1 MFRKK
6 IAMLLA
12 LSTVLASSVGVIN
25 VNAETPEPPTES
37 VKPSVVDVLNLK
49 SYLFSDNTEYVAEY
63 DYNSDNSIDYLDM
76 LLLKKDVLE
85 VATPQEA
92 VNTPTMTSIQD
103 IDELST
109 AMQENILDFSI
120 DVFKQQVA
128 EGENTIVSPESLYLA
143 LGMTVNGANGTTLQ
157 ELKDTLFKD
166 VSMDEFNNSVAYLV
180 NGNDS
185 DVCKVANSIWVRED
199 DGLVLNEDFKDY
211 SEQYFN
217 SEVRTQAFDGILVKD
232 VNEWVSSHTDG
243 MIKEI
248 LDSEPDSDVLMYLI
262 NAICFTGTWEQEY
275 DEYHIL
281 ENRTFTDYTGNE
293 QKVNMLSSNE
303 DVYISDDDATGFL
316 KYYDG
321 GRYAFMGI
329 LPNEDISVEDYVNSL
344 TSEKFSYLYN
354 NRRYSSDTLNISVK
368 IPEFK
373 VEGDYNLKD
382 TLQNMGI
389 TTAFT
394 DGADF
399 SNMLNV
405 PNKISKVRQKA
416 FLQLDRN
423 GTKAAAVT
431 IITDEA
437 GMPETPVEM
446 EYLRVY
452 LDRPFA
458 YAIVDTQTGLPI
470 FMGVVNSVESP
481 ELD

>member
-1 MFRKK
+1 
-6 IAMLLA
+6 
-12 LSTVLASSVGVIN
+12 
-25 VNAETPEPPTES
+25 
-37 VKPSVVDVLNLK
+37 
-49 SYLFSDNTEYVAEY
+49 
-63 DYNSDNSIDYLDM
+63 
-76 LLLKKDVLE
+76 
-85 VATPQEA
+85 
-92 VNTPTMTSIQD
+92 
-103 IDELST
+103 
-109 AMQENILDFSI
+109 
-120 DVFKQQVA
+120 
-128 EGENTIVSPESLYLA
+128 
-143 LGMTVNGANGTTLQ
+143 
-157 ELKDTLFKD
+157 
-166 VSMDEFNNSVAYLV
+166 
-180 NGNDS
+180 
-185 DVCKVANSIWVRED
+185 
-199 DGLVLNEDFKDY
+199 
-211 SEQYFN
+211 
-217 SEVRTQAFDGILVKD
+217 
-232 VNEWVSSHTDG
+232 
-243 MIKEI
+243 
-248 LDSEPDSDVLMYLI
+248 
-262 NAICFTGTWEQEY
+262 
-275 DEYHIL
+275 
-281 ENRTFTDYTGNE
+281 
-293 QKVNMLSSNE
+293 
-303 DVYISDDDATGFL
+303 
-316 KYYDG
+316 
-321 GRYAFMGI
+321 MGI

-431 IITDEA
+431 IITDVEA
-437 GMPETPVEM
+437 SCVETPVEM
-446 EYLRVY
+446 EFLRVY